1 MSVTDEAPSGDG
13 APTPSG
19 APAKRRHT
27 ARNAAIA
34 VGVVMVA
41 LIALLATRGTNE
53 PISSKIVGQAAPG
66 FSGETTDGS
75 TFTLANH
82 RGEWVLVNF
91 FATWCVPCRLEHPEL
106 VKFANEHS
114 GDPVQVVSVAYGNDQ
129 ADTIREFFARQGGT
143 WPVVPSDTGRVA
155 LDYGVTGVPETYIV
169 APSGLVVGRLE
180 GVTADELDQIID
192 AAGGMAAANGT

>member
-1 MSVTDEAPSGDG
+1 M
-13 APTPSG
+13 
-19 APAKRRHT
+19 
-27 ARNAAIA
+27 
-34 VGVVMVA
+34 
-41 LIALLATRGTNE
+41 
-53 PISSKIVGQAAPG
+53 GQAAPP
-66 FSGETTDGS
+66 FSGETIDGS
-75 TFTLANH
+75 PFTLANH

-129 ADTIREFFARQGGT
+129 ADTIRDFFAKQGGG

-169 APSGLVVGRLE
+169 APSGLVVG
-180 GVTADELDQIID
+180 TP
-192 AAGGMAAANGT
+192 GGRDRRRARPDHRRRRRHGRGQRGLTR